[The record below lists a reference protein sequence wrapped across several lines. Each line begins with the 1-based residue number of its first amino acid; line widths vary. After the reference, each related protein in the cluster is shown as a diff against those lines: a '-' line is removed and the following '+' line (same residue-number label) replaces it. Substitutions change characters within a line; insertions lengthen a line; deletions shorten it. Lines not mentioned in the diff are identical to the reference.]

1 MDLFTPIKPA
11 VPKEYEKLRDMEF
24 FSEDMFNRIIEF
36 QERLHPAWNSA
47 LPFAERIKGLP
58 LHALVFSNPDRDPAK
73 CGPTI
78 APFYPLRGEIRQMV
92 HCARQVADVPIVCD
106 LHAGNGFI
114 GSLLAREGVS

>member
-58 LHALVFSNPDRDPAK
+58 LHALVFSNPDRVRSSCRQRFYRQPA
-73 CGPTI
+73 G
-78 APFYPLRGEIRQMV
+78 A
-92 HCARQVADVPIVCD
+92 
-106 LHAGNGFI
+106 
-114 GSLLAREGVS
+114 